1 MRRIQFDFARIPGE
15 AVEAIR
21 KGGNMITRTIKIGV
35 ITAMLGACITNA
47 ALAQGNAA
55 PEREISNITGDLYRF
70 RQVRHSG
77 MFLVTPGGII
87 VVDPTFPDVAAWLKG
102 ELDERFGLPV
112 KYVIYSH
119 THLDHA
125 GGGEVFADTAVF
137 VAHENTRNNLQRPAD
152 DAPLLPRE
160 QLWDVNGDGLIQESE
175 AGGYIG
181 VDRGEGAFAVFD
193 TDGSGSLTRAEIW
206 AARFGGPTVRPPDV
220 YYSEKASISL
230 GGKTVELHYT
240 GLNHSDDMTTVLFPA
255 ERTIYT
261 ADFLTPNRPARTVL
275 DGGFLPDWVDSLK
288 QVEKLDFDIIVPAHE
303 SPGTKEQVMEQTR
316 YMEELY
322 LAVSAGIKAGK
333 TVDELVDTI
342 LMEDYSHLIEY
353 EFSRAR
359 NVIGA
364 YEILMST
371 PGEH

>member
-1 MRRIQFDFARIPGE
+1 MVSRAILFVLLCIYLTIPVFAQSDGE
-15 AVEAIR
+15 
-21 KGGNMITRTIKIGV
+21 
-35 ITAMLGACITNA
+35 
-47 ALAQGNAA
+47 
-55 PEREISNITGDLYRF
+55 PDREISNITGDLYKF

-77 MFLVTPGGII
+77 MFLVTAEGII
-87 VVDPTFPDVAAWLKG
+87 VVDPTFPHVASWLKE

-119 THLDHA
+119 THMDHA

-137 VAHENTRNNLQRPAD
+137 IAHENTRKNLQRPAD

-160 QLWDVNGDGLIQESE
+160 QLWDVNNDGLIQESE

-181 VDRGEGAFAVFD
+181 VDRGEGAFAQYD
-193 TDGSGSLTRAEIW
+193 TDASGSLTRAEIW
-206 AARFGGPTVRPPDV
+206 AARFGGPTVRAPDI
-220 YYSEKASISL
+220 YYAEKASISL

-240 GLNHSDDMTTVLFPA
+240 GRNHSDDMTVVLFPD

-275 DGGFLPDWVDSLK
+275 DGGFLPEWVESLK
-288 QVEKLDFDIIVPAHE
+288 EVEKLDFDIIVPAHE

-316 YMEELY
+316 YLEELY
-322 LAVSAGIKAGK
+322 VAVSEGIAAGK

-342 LMEDYSHLIEY
+342 LMEDYTHLIEY
-353 EFSRAR
+353 EFSRAK